1 MRYFLIDFGASEIK
15 TAFYEKGKLKPYL
28 KFISPFYKKD
38 SISRNELWSLLISI
52 AQPCDRIIISTI
64 LGGGWVVDTYYSW
77 KSTNNEPKKH
87 CLISG
92 LFADQPAYHMHV
104 HHGGAVEGL
113 QILGDIAGILV
124 YSALGDTPCV
134 IESLDLQD
142 NECAINMGTGSQ
154 IISNKEVISYIPAGR
169 AFNCF
174 AKFFES
180 MGVDFFGTLNTITP
194 ENVYESTLDIDL
206 KVFSQ
211 ARGFYGGG
219 FIIGIMENNFNMT
232 NLLSSLLR
240 CFVLQ
245 YDINYDKVRLVGG
258 IPQKLPIL
266 KTLFEHYTGKE
277 VVVDNNAGTL
287 QGMVKMIDRYL
298 GV

>member
-1 MRYFLIDFGASEIK
+1 MRYFLIDFGASYIK

-92 LFADQPAYHMHV
+92 LFADQPTYHMHV

-113 QILGDIAGILV
+113 QILGDIAGIPV

-142 NECAINMGTGSQ
+142 NECAINKGTGSQ

-174 AKFFES
+174 EKFFDS
-180 MGVDFFGTLNTITP
+180 INVDFFETLKMITP
-194 ENVYESTLDIDL
+194 EDVYNSSLFIDL
-206 KVFSQ
+206 NIFKKS
-211 ARGFYGGG
+211 RGFVDGGC
-219 FIIGIMENNFNMT
+219 IDNIMEDNFTLT
-232 NLLSSLLR
+232 NLLASLLR

-245 YDINYDKVRLVGG
+245 YKVNYAKVRLVGG

-266 KTLFEHYTGKE
+266 KELFEHYTGKE